1 MDARLPY
8 SKAEVVMAD
17 FNLTPVVV
25 IWAVLAIATLGLAL
39 YRKLVS
45 ASEEDLVHLGPGEER
60 AIPKQ
65 VALAA
70 KLESVDRWGKTLT
83 VITITLGL
91 VVAALI
97 LYQAWLVHK

>member
-1 MDARLPY
+1 
-8 SKAEVVMAD
+8 
-17 FNLTPVVV
+17 
-25 IWAVLAIATLGLAL
+25 
-39 YRKLVS
+39 
-45 ASEEDLVHLGPGEER
+45 LVHLGPGEER

-83 VITITLGL
+83 VITITMGL